1 MTEWKVSFAI
11 MSNNTQ
17 VDTEMGND
25 RENDRKLMSAIG
37 LCVKAGKVIFGVPMI
52 CDALRRGGK
61 NAPLLVLESSDTSE
75 NTHKRITDKCGHYGV
90 KHVRLCQDGEQLA
103 AAVGKSSHI
112 GEVAVTDKGLSQLI
126 ENYI

>member
-75 NTHKRITDKCGHYGV
+75 NTHKRIADKTEFYGV
-90 KHVRLCQDGEQLA
+90 RTVRLQCDGATLASALGKTSSLA
-103 AAVGKSSHI
+103 A
-112 GEVAVTDKGLSQLI
+112 VAITDEQMCKMV
-126 ENYI
+126 EKYI